1 MDGVQD
7 IVTGRIGKDQ
17 DGVLTDAAGNPL
29 YRTKYSDKLAEVLLR
44 ATDKRF
50 RDDPAVRAT
59 GGSTVYHIQVNHLAV
74 NRPATSPIPA
84 EVGGKRAEK
93 TIEAEEMADLQAI
106 DEI

>member
-1 MDGVQD
+1 ML
-7 IVTGRIGKDQ
+7 GRIDKDT
-17 DGVLTDAAGNPL
+17 DGIITTRKV
-29 YRTKYSDKLAEVLLR
+29 YSDKLAETILK

-59 GGSTVYHIQVNHLAV
+59 SGGVVYHIQVGHLAV

-84 EVGGKRAEK
+84 EVDGKRAEK